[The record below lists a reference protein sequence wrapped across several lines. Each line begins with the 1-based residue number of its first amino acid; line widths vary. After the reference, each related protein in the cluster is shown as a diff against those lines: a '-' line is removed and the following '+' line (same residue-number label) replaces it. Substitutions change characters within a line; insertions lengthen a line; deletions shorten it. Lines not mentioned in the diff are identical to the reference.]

1 MLELRQ
7 EGAAGAD
14 GEREGREEGSG
25 CVRHGEVGREG
36 GWGGGRRGGKGFEVY
51 LDGMLA
57 IGYIDGGER
66 CQVIP
71 GW

>member
-1 MLELRQ
+1 M
-7 EGAAGAD
+7 
-14 GEREGREEGSG
+14 GREK
-25 CVRHGEVGREG
+25 
-36 GWGGGRRGGKGFEVY
+36 GGRRVVVVWDMVRWGGRVFGVGGGGVREGVEVY